1 MAILT
6 SSAGGYKAS
15 QVKSSIISVVSAL
28 LIIALIATIGHQ
40 SAEDYNITIC
50 YTSLDTSSL
59 TTFRAC
65 FGTLIALFASAQLYV
80 AVKLYN
86 NRHNSLI
93 ELFQPVGLSFFTV
106 AGGVATLACFLFALP
121 EYDVS
126 CILRQPIILICISF
140 MGK

>member
-6 SSAGGYKAS
+6 SSAGVYKAS
-15 QVKSSIISVVSAL
+15 QVKLSIISVVSAL

-40 SAEDYNITIC
+40 SAEDYITIS
-50 YTSLDTSSL
+50 YTSLNTSSL

-65 FGTLIALFASAQLYV
+65 FGTLIALFTCAQLYV

-93 ELFQPVGLSFFTV
+93 ELFQPVGLSFFAI
-106 AGGVATLACFLFALP
+106 AGGIATLACFLFALP

-126 CILRQPIILICISF
+126 CILRQPIIFICISF

>member
-1 MAILT
+1 MTILT
-6 SSAGGYKAS
+6 SSAGVYKAS

-28 LIIALIATIGHQ
+28 LIIALIATIGH
-40 SAEDYNITIC
+40 ITIS
-50 YTSLDTSSL
+50 YTSFATSSF

-65 FGTLIALFASAQLYV
+65 FGSLIAIFAGAQLYV

-93 ELFQPVGLSFFTV
+93 ELFQPVGLSLFAI

-126 CILRQPIILICISF
+126 CILRQPIIFICISF
-140 MGK
+140 MGKQCV